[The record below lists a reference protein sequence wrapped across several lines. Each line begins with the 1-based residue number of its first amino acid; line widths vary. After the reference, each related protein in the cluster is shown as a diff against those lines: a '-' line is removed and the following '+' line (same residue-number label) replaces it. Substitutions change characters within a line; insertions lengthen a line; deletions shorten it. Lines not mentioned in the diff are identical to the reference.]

1 MDLVIASKNAGKIR
15 EITEVLDLPG
25 LTLLTFEDLGGWPD
39 PEETGQTLEQNAI
52 IKASELRERFSRA
65 ALADDSG
72 LEVDHLGGRPGI
84 HSSRYAGPEGDSDR
98 NIEKLLRELD
108 GVPLSGRT
116 ARFRCVVALSLEGD
130 IRFSR
135 GVCEGTILKGRRG
148 AGGFGYDPVFEPTG
162 FARTMAELSLEE
174 KNEISHRGK
183 ALRAMREVLKARL
196 A

>member
-15 EITEVLDLPG
+15 EIREVLDLPG

-39 PEETGQTLEQNAI
+39 PEETGQTLEQNAA
-52 IKASELRERFSRA
+52 IKAAELRERFSHA

-72 LEVDHLGGRPGI
+72 LEVDYLGGRPGI

-98 NIEKLLRELD
+98 NIEKLLAELE
-108 GVPLSGRT
+108 GVKPADRT

-130 IRFSR
+130 TRLSR
-135 GVCEGTILKGRRG
+135 GVCEGTILDARRG
-148 AGGFGYDPVFEPTG
+148 EGGFGYDPVFEPAG
-162 FARTMAELSLEE
+162 FRRTMAELSLEE

-183 ALRAMREVLKARL
+183 ALRAMRAILGTYAK
-196 A
+196 